1 MKLLLHNIKATL
13 DDPEGSALSSAEEQL
28 RSVGLRPIS
37 LCLSKRSVDARKKNE
52 ICYVCSVMA
61 ELSHK
66 PSQKQ
71 LQKLG
76 GVMVREDELIPAN
89 AGRIRPE
96 DAPRP
101 VVVGFGPAGMFAA
114 LFLAEEGQCPIV
126 IERGDD
132 VYQRAIIVERFLQT
146 GVLDTESNIQFGA
159 GGAGT
164 FSDGKLI
171 TRINDSRCS
180 YVLRRLCEFGADPD
194 ILVNARPHIGSDRL
208 PAVVEGIAERIRSL
222 GGEIRYRTKLIGI
235 RTGLKGEVVAVLTD
249 RGEIATDAVVLAIG
263 HSARDTYRYLIDSGY
278 TLEAKP
284 FSVGV
289 RIEHLQ
295 EEINYAMYGEAADK
309 LPPAEYNLS
318 YRDGERGVYSFCMCP
333 GGTVMAATSEEGGVV
348 TNGMS
353 CSARDGKNSNSA
365 LVVSVLPSDFGG
377 TPDDAIAF
385 QRRLEHAAFIAGG
398 KNYDAPLQTVGDF
411 LDRKQGTAPSR
422 IASTYRGGDHYALC
436 DLHTILPTFA
446 GDLMEVG
453 IRRFARQIRGFDA
466 SDALLTG
473 LETRTSAPLRIL
485 RGSDRQAFGHPG
497 LYPCGEGAGYAGGIT
512 SAAIDGLATAIALL
526 YGNDQS
532 FTNE

>member
-1 MKLLLHNIKATL
+1 MKLLLHHIKASL
-13 DDPEGSALSSAEEQL
+13 DDPEGGALAAAEAKL
-28 RSVGLRPIS
+28 RAVGLRS
-37 LCLSKRSVDARKKNE
+37 SALTVTKRSIDARKREE

-61 ELSHK
+61 EVGGT
-66 PSQKQ
+66 PSPKQ

-76 GVMVREDELIPAN
+76 AVIFREEELFSAD
-89 AGRIRPE
+89 RHKKRPT

-101 VVVGFGPAGMFAA
+101 VIVGFGPAGMFAA
-114 LFLAEEGQCPIV
+114 LLLAEEGYRPIV
-126 IERGDD
+126 LERGDD
-132 VYQRAIIVERFLQT
+132 VYTRAARVERFLQT
-146 GVLDTESNIQFGA
+146 GVLDTDSNIQFGA

-222 GGEIRYRTKLIGI
+222 GGEIRYRTRLTGI
-235 RTGLKGEVVAVLTD
+235 STGADGRVTAALTD
-249 RGEIATDAVVLAIG
+249 HGKIGTDALILAVG
-263 HSARDTYRYLIDSGY
+263 HSARDTYHYLIESGY
-278 TLEAKP
+278 TVEAKP

-295 EEINYAMYGEAADK
+295 EDINDAMYGRAAAK

-318 YRDGERGVYSFCMCP
+318 YREGERGVYSFCMCP
-333 GGTVMAATSEEGGVV
+333 GGTVMAAASEEGGVV

-353 CSARDGKNSNSA
+353 NSARDGRNANSA
-365 LVVSVLPSDFGG
+365 LAVSILPADFGG
-377 TPDDAIAF
+377 TPEGAIAF
-385 QRRLEHAAFIAGG
+385 QRKLERAAFSVGG
-398 KNYDAPLQTVGDF
+398 ENYNAPLQTVGDF
-411 LDRKQGTAPSR
+411 LSGRKGSAPSR

-436 DLHTILPTFA
+436 DLHTVLPPFA
-446 GDLMEVG
+446 GDLLATG
-453 IRRFARQIRGFDA
+453 IRRFARQIKGFDA
-466 SDALLTG
+466 PDALLTG

-485 RGSDRQAFGHPG
+485 RGTDRQAVGHPG

-512 SAAIDGLATAIALL
+512 SAATDGLATAIALIC
-526 YGNDQS
+526 G
-532 FTNE
+532 E